1 MTSRGAARATCAAGA
16 SLAPMPA
23 APVVILMT
31 SNGVGM
37 GHLSRQLTTALSGPR
52 RMDAVV
58 FSLSGALPRV
68 VAADRS
74 GDLPGARERSLR
86 YEYCPSRESGWL
98 PPSGWRRAL
107 RTRYRSYRWH
117 PYLRDRLVSL
127 AAETSAST
135 VVFDGVVPYAGLLQA
150 RDLLPGVGFVWTR
163 RGMWRP
169 QAPSDHLSAAGRFDL
184 VVQPG
189 DLGGAAD
196 RGPLAGRADAVH
208 VPPVSLTDVLP
219 RTTRA
224 EARAALGLPQDRPV
238 LLLAPGSGALGSVEE
253 SAAAVRR
260 AVADRGPE
268 WVVAVTRQAIARHS
282 VGDAAD
288 GKDRVVVLDDVY
300 PLARHLAAF
309 DAAVGAAGYNAV
321 HELLSAG
328 VPTLLVPSV
337 HHVTDDQEARASGVA
352 ARGAA
357 LLAGPEGLE
366 EAVARLLDADV
377 RAGLREACAALERPT
392 GGRATA
398 DLVVGLA
405 GASRRTDEPVLR
417 PVPPRPVPDART
429 PTGPGAGVELRFT
442 EEVTVADVRGPD
454 PVEHLLPGSS
464 RDYRR
469 ARERTAAWLYRTT

>member
-1 MTSRGAARATCAAGA
+1 
-16 SLAPMPA
+16 
-23 APVVILMT
+23 MT

-68 VAADRS
+68 AAADRS
-74 GDLPGARERSLR
+74 GELPGARERRIR

-98 PPSGWRRAL
+98 PPAGWRRAL

-117 PYLRDRLVSL
+117 HYLRDRLVSL
-127 AAETSAST
+127 AAETGASA
-135 VVFDGVVPYAGLLQA
+135 VVFDGVVPYAGLLEA
-150 RDLLPGVGFVWTR
+150 RELMPEVGFAWMR

-169 QAPSDHLSAAGRFDL
+169 QAPSAQLAVSGRFDL

-196 RGPLAGRADAVH
+196 RGPLAGRTDAER

-219 RTTRA
+219 ASTRQ

-253 SAAAVRR
+253 TAGQVREVLAA
-260 AVADRGPE
+260 RGPE
-268 WVVAVTRQAIARHS
+268 WVVAVTRQAIARHA
-282 VGDAAD
+282 VGGGERHGRGA
-288 GKDRVVVLDDVY
+288 RVVVLDDVY

-309 DAAVGAAGYNAV
+309 DAAVGAAGYNSV

-337 HHVTDDQEARASGVA
+337 HHVTDDQEARAAGVC

-357 LLAGPEGLE
+357 LVPGTHGLE
-366 EAVARLLDADV
+366 PAVARLLDPQV
-377 RAGLREACAALERPT
+377 REELREACAGLEAPT
-392 GGRATA
+392 GGRETA
-398 DLVVGLA
+398 DLVVDLA
-405 GASRRTDEPVLR
+405 GRSRHTEQPVLR
-417 PVPPRPVPDART
+417 PQPGRPVPDART
-429 PTGPGAGVELRFT
+429 PVGPRAGAELRFT
-442 EEVTVADVRGPD
+442 SEVSVADVRGPD

-464 RDYRR
+464 QVYRT
-469 ARERTAAWLYRTT
+469 AREREAGWLYRRT